1 VANLTCR
8 MSLEDKPYRVYR
20 GGRVKGKVPTLP
32 KPERGARQRNGRQPG
47 RYTGPAPARV
57 RRRRSWKLYVIPT
70 VLVLLALIA
79 VWAVASYLAVR
90 DGVRTANER
99 LGQPARAALTPQDGS
114 ALTHPTHVLLLGTDS
129 APTAARR
136 GLRHTDSIMLV
147 RSDPDHNRVAYLSI
161 PRDLRVDVP
170 GRGFDKVNV
179 AFQIGGAPLAIR
191 TIRGMGLPVN
201 HVAIIDL
208 ARFKDLIDAVGGVDV
223 NVPRPVLSKFECPL
237 KTDAQCAKWSG
248 WHFRKGKQHMD
259 GRRARIYTR
268 VRKNLLNP
276 ADSDISRGARQQ
288 QVLQAL
294 TDKMTSFGTLL
305 KMPWVGDELAKPL
318 ATDLSTADFLELG
331 WRRFRAGDSHTLPR
345 RPGGT
350 PSGFGYLI
358 PEGDDQ
364 REVIRQFEGL
374 SAPQPPAPGN
384 LFAPGCRTGRTLLAA
399 G

>member
-1 VANLTCR
+1 MA
-8 MSLEDKPYRVYR
+8 LEDKPYRVYR

-32 KPERGARQRNGRQPG
+32 KPERRPGQRNGRQQG
-47 RYTGPAPARV
+47 RYTGPGPAGPK
-57 RRRRSWKLYVIPT
+57 RRRRWRRYVIPT
-70 VLVLLALIA
+70 VLVLLTLLI
-79 VWAVASYLAVR
+79 VWAVTSILAVR
-90 DGVRTANER
+90 SGVRTANGR
-99 LGQPARAALTPQDGS
+99 IGASARAALQVQEGS
-114 ALTHPTHVLLLGTDS
+114 VLTNPTHVLLLGTDS

-147 RSDPDHNRVAYLSI
+147 RTDPGRNRVAYLSI
-161 PRDLRVDVP
+161 PRDLRAEVP
-170 GRGFDKVNV
+170 GHGFDKINV

-191 TIRGMGLPVN
+191 TIRALGLPVN

-208 ARFKDLIDAVGGVDV
+208 SRFKDLIDAVGGVDV
-223 NVPRPVLSKFECPL
+223 DVPRPILSKFECPL
-237 KTDAQCAKWSG
+237 KTDAQCAKWQG
-248 WHFRKGKQHMD
+248 WRFHKGKQHMN
-259 GRRARIYTR
+259 GKRARIYTR

-288 QVLQAL
+288 QVMQAL
-294 TDKMTSFGTLL
+294 TDKMTSVGTLIR
-305 KMPWVGDELAKPL
+305 MPWVGDELAKPL
-318 ATDLSTADFLELG
+318 ATDLSTSEFLELG
-331 WRRFRAGDSHTLPR
+331 WRRFRAGDSHTLHCR
-345 RPGGT
+345 LGGT

-384 LFAPGCRTGRTLLAA
+384 LFAPGCRTGRTLLAV